1 MLNHKPCWQLN
12 LYANLKSHPGFKISS
27 LDVLCVCLFSQTHS
41 DLSSV
46 LSSAA
51 KRHLGGEDTLWWW
64 DFFITSI
71 LGSPSWVWGHCHL
84 IRQQYWRAMPELFF
98 LMLLPYGKRTLPC
111 MKHFLWV
118 VLNKV
123 QLWFSILSVA
133 DSFLQKWWF
142 RTSWFSTSIFK
153 NNSPFL

>member
-1 MLNHKPCWQLN
+1 MQSSNVYTLQYLFQISKIICSCLVSCQ
-12 LYANLKSHPGFKISS
+12 LKSLPKSCWMALITLLHITHYTPLMHIFTHP
-27 LDVLCVCLFSQTHS
+27 L
-41 DLSSV
+41 
-46 LSSAA
+46 
-51 KRHLGGEDTLWWW
+51 
-64 DFFITSI
+64 
-71 LGSPSWVWGHCHL
+71 HCHL

>member
-1 MLNHKPCWQLN
+1 MQSSNVYTLQYLFQISKIICSCLVSCQ
-12 LYANLKSHPGFKISS
+12 LKSLPKSCWMALITLLHITHYTPLMHIFTHP
-27 LDVLCVCLFSQTHS
+27 L
-41 DLSSV
+41 
-46 LSSAA
+46 
-51 KRHLGGEDTLWWW
+51 
-64 DFFITSI
+64 
-71 LGSPSWVWGHCHL
+71 HCHL

-98 LMLLPYGKRTLPC
+98 LMLLPYGKRTRPC
-111 MKHFLWV
+111 MKHFLGV